1 MHMHGHMHM
10 DMHGHM
16 HMCMWRHADAHRP
29 EGCRVCAHR
38 ARVSPAEREQ
48 RPSAWRRVAFRA
60 HVHVFTI
67 HENHGHNHGH
77 ELHWSPRPAAAP
89 LHEDLRL
96 NSPTTTRLL
105 IGPQSTTMHGPSDDA
120 RPQSTTMHGF
130 ASTAG
135 AAALP
140 AAPEADVPPPAG
152 SPPAADA
159 PPAVDLP
166 PEDLRGGLVCASWPV
181 SLQGSLT
188 ALCAR

>member
-1 MHMHGHMHM
+1 MPMRT
-10 DMHGHM
+10 D
-16 HMCMWRHADAHRP
+16 R
-29 EGCRVCAHR
+29 RVSHVR
-38 ARVSPAEREQ
+38 AQRVSPAERES
-48 RPSAWRRVAFRA
+48 RGLAPGGVFCVSRA
-60 HVHVFTI
+60 CARLFTI

>member
-1 MHMHGHMHM
+1 MVTHTTCTCTCTATCTCACG
-10 DMHGHM
+10 DMPM
-16 HMCMWRHADAHRP
+16 RTDR
-29 EGCRVCAHR
+29 RVSHVR
-38 ARVSPAEREQ
+38 AQRVSPAERES
-48 RPSAWRRVAFRA
+48 RGLAPGGVLRFARMCTSIYNSR
-60 HVHVFTI
+60 
-67 HENHGHNHGH
+67 ENHGHNHGH

>member
-1 MHMHGHMHM
+1 MVTHTTCTCTCTATCTCACG
-10 DMHGHM
+10 DMPM
-16 HMCMWRHADAHRP
+16 RTDR
-29 EGCRVCAHR
+29 RVCRMCAHSACHR
-38 ARVSPAEREQ
+38 RRESRGLAPGGVLRFARMCTSIR
-48 RPSAWRRVAFRA
+48 
-60 HVHVFTI
+60 TI